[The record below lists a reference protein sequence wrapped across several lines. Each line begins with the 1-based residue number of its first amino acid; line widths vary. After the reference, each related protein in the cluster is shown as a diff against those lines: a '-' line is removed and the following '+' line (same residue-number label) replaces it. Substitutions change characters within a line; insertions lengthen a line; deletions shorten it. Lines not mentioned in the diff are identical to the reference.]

1 MLVGFYQNLFLGRE
15 VLPNP
20 SYKKLRLSE
29 RSFNKVHYNDIYIL
43 EPLHYYY
50 VDLNENISEYESIKA
65 ERAFFENGLFININK
80 QQNKIYIFNASQNI
94 IYLQK
99 GANIGEAF
107 LYGWKFTNIKNFKW
121 YCRNNI

>member
-1 MLVGFYQNLFLGRE
+1 MKITVKDCYELDEDYQNLFLGRE

-50 VDLNENISEYESIKA
+50 IDLNENISECESIEA
-65 ERAFFENGLFININK
+65 EKAFFENGLFININK

-94 IYLQK
+94 VYLQK
-99 GANIGEAF
+99 GTKIGEAF
-107 LYGWKFTNIKNFKW
+107 LYG
-121 YCRNNI
+121 